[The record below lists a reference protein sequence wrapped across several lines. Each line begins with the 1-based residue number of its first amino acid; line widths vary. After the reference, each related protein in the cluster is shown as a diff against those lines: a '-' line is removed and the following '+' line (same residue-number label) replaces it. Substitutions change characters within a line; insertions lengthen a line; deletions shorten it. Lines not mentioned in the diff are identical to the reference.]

1 MNLQILKQNL
11 LQRCKGKTLLKICFL
26 HVLLMYNNILSIAC
40 TTINSKILCISD
52 DGSDPVH
59 FYEYGPKDMATIFFY
74 MLIAIILHA
83 VIQEYILD
91 VSLQLLDKCE
101 YVKSIQFQFLEDAFI
116 K

>member
-1 MNLQILKQNL
+1 M
-11 LQRCKGKTLLKICFL
+11 
-26 HVLLMYNNILSIAC
+26 
-40 TTINSKILCISD
+40 CISD

-91 VSLQLLDKCE
+91 VSLQLLDKWE
-101 YVKSIQFQFLEDAFI
+101 YVKSIHFQVLQDTFI